1 MQFGIL
7 GPLEVRDEGRPVPL
21 GGAKQRAVLAAL
33 LLNANRVVSTDQLAD
48 ALWGDSPP
56 DTAATALQV
65 YVSRLRKVLPPG
77 TIATQPPGYVLR
89 AEPEEL
95 DLERFQRLTE
105 EGRQALARGEPQAA
119 SASLGE
125 ALRLWRGPPLA
136 DLAGEFARAQLVSLE
151 DLRDAALEDRIEA
164 DLALGRHAELVPEL
178 DALVGRHPFRE
189 RLRGQL
195 MIALYRAGRQA
206 EALEAYRATRQA
218 LRDELGIE
226 PSTALQRLHTA
237 ILNQAPE
244 LEPTAAPERKEAT
257 VVFAVLGPSDEAES
271 DPAFLDRIHAT
282 AATELQEAGG
292 TVQRGLAGALLAWFE
307 GEPSRALDAALEARR
322 RLAELFGESV
332 RVRMGLELGDVLV
345 GGISVTGA
353 PVATAARLAGAAAP
367 GEILLGERAAAL
379 LPKPA

>member
-1 MQFGIL
+1 VQFGIL
-7 GPLEVRDEGRPVPL
+7 GPLEVREEGRPVPL

-56 DTAATALQV
+56 ETAATALQV

-89 AEPEEL
+89 AEPEDL
-95 DLERFQRLTE
+95 DLERFQRLTD
-105 EGRQALARGEPQAA
+105 EGREALARGEPQAA

-206 EALEAYRATRQA
+206 EALEAYRAARQA

-226 PSTALQRLHTA
+226 PSAALQRLHTA

-244 LEPTAAPERKEAT
+244 LEPAAAPERKTAT
-257 VVFAVLGPSDEAES
+257 VLFALLGPSEEGET
-271 DPAFLDRIHAT
+271 DPAFLESIYG
-282 AATELQEAGG
+282 AAAEELQHAGA
-292 TVQRGLAGALLAWFE
+292 TVQRGLAGALLAWTE
-307 GEPSRALDAALEARR
+307 GDPQRALDAAVRARG
-322 RLAELFGESV
+322 RLQELFGDSV
-332 RVRMGLELGDVLV
+332 RVRMALATGDVLV
-345 GGISVTGA
+345 AGRSVTGA
-353 PVATAARLAGAAAP
+353 PVATAARLAGTAAP
-367 GEILLGERAAAL
+367 GEILSA
-379 LPKPA
+379 

>member
-1 MQFGIL
+1 ML
-7 GPLEVRDEGRPVPL
+7 GPLEALDEGRPVPL
-21 GGAKQRAVLAAL
+21 GGAKQRAVLTAL
-33 LLNANRVVSTDQLAD
+33 LLNANRVVSTEQLAD

-89 AEPEEL
+89 VAPEDV
-95 DLERFQRLTE
+95 DLARFQRLAE
-105 EGRQALARGEPQAA
+105 EGREALARGEPRAA
-119 SASLGE
+119 SARLRE
-125 ALRLWRGPPLA
+125 ALGLWRGPPLA
-136 DLAGEFARAQLVSLE
+136 DLGQGATARAEIVRLE
-151 DLRDAALEDRIEA
+151 ELRHAALEDRIDA
-164 DLALGRHAELVPEL
+164 DLALGLHAELVGEVE
-178 DALVGRHPFRE
+178 ALVARHPLRE

-195 MIALYRAGRQA
+195 MTALYRAGRQA
-206 EALEAYRATRQA
+206 EALETYRAARQT

-226 PSTALQRLHTA
+226 PSAALQRLHTA

-257 VVFAVLGPSDEAES
+257 VLFAVLGPSDEAES
-271 DPAFLDRIHAT
+271 DPAFLDGIHE
-282 AATELQEAGG
+282 AAAAELQEAGG

-307 GEPSRALDAALEARR
+307 GEPARALDAALAARR

-332 RVRMGLELGDVLV
+332 RVRIGIELGDVLV
-345 GGISVTGA
+345 GGTSVTGA
-353 PVATAARLAGAAAP
+353 PVATAARLAGAAAA

-379 LPKPA
+379 LPRPD